1 MNLYFSCSL
10 TGGRSDEQAY
20 AAIVDYLLRLGHEV
34 PTSHLARPEVMDL
47 ERVVD
52 PGEVY
57 RRDIAWIRSCDGLI
71 AEVSTPSH
79 GVGYEIAVALSLG
92 KPVLCCH
99 RGGVRVSKMIT
110 GNHSPGLTLCSYQD
124 VAEALAAVDAFVA
137 GLAAAPR
144 EVAGGAHDAPRVDEP
159 PALAWP

>member
-10 TGGRSDEQAY
+10 TGGRNDEQAY
-20 AAIVDYLLRLGHEV
+20 AAIVDHLLHLGHEV

-52 PGEVY
+52 PADVY
-57 RRDIAWIRSCDGLI
+57 RRDLAWIQACDALV

-79 GVGYEIAVALSLG
+79 GVGYEIAMALTLA

-99 RGGVRVSKMIT
+99 RRDARVSKMIT
-110 GNHSPGLTLCSYQD
+110 GNDSPGLTV
-124 VAEALAAVDAFVA
+124 VAYDEVGEVLGAIDGFLAR
-137 GLAAAPR
+137 LTAA
-144 EVAGGAHDAPRVDEP
+144 
-159 PALAWP
+159 